1 MSNGTTSTTAT
12 NVKVYKTS
20 IVPKGETMVPA
31 RPAGIVATS
40 MQIEVVHIGVFI
52 LVFFCIFGGI
62 WKAAIQK
69 EKDEEN
75 RVNSTGLNHK

>member
-1 MSNGTTSTTAT
+1 MSNATTSTTAT

-20 IVPKGETMVPA
+20 IVPKGEAMVPV
-31 RPAGIVATS
+31 RPSGFVAS
-40 MQIEVVHIGVFI
+40 SVQIEVLHIAVFI

-62 WKAAIQK
+62 WKAAVK
-69 EKDEEN
+69 NEKDEEN